1 MTPMIFQR
9 ISVFVILFFSALIA
23 AAQGGISVNASV
35 DKNKILIGEPISLI
49 IEENVSTTRKP
60 IYFQIDSIQHFEFL
74 EKPRFDTINSNN
86 ITTIKEIYKI
96 TSFDSGHW
104 LIPSF
109 IFSKKI
115 KTLALP
121 IDVVFSAFDPNQPY
135 HDIKGNLEVNPV
147 KEKNDWWLYIGA
159 AATIIVMIIIWLLTR
174 KKKPSI
180 SPEESI
186 DPYKEAMQSLK
197 QIKKK
202 NISGKEYYSEIV
214 NIFRQYV
221 ALKKNIQSFQKT
233 TDDLVLQLQ
242 ILKMNKEQFAQLT
255 DILRLSDWVKFAKYI
270 PSKEDDQIIFETI
283 KNSIQ
288 SIEEMNS

>member
-74 EKPRFDTINSNN
+74 AKPRFDTINSNN